1 VIDPR
6 NFSPSARIEGVDGN
20 DAVELWRGITV
31 RITKKAV
38 AGISALALAGG
49 GGILVMSSADAAQPP
64 APAAR
69 DAASSI
75 PNTKGAVTNW
85 HLGKGSVYGDNLG
98 PGMVEWFTTVYNGSV
113 HEIGLDADLKKQLGN
128 GKGGGV
134 TYAPKAIANIGGSF
148 ASRKTAVGQLELTA
162 AGTYLVNAS
171 ASFDRKD
178 ADEDGYVVPTTET
191 YPSLVLRFGAGD
203 SEDAGTIMGSPVSKG
218 GYVELTGSSTKTVTV
233 TGPTTIK
240 VYGFGYNENRSDFGG
255 GQITVTAQATA
266 VKIG

>member
-1 VIDPR
+1 M
-6 NFSPSARIEGVDGN
+6 
-20 DAVELWRGITV
+20 

-38 AGISALALAGG
+38 AGIAALALAGG
-49 GGILVMSSADAAQPP
+49 GGVLVMSSADAAQS
-64 APAAR
+64 APQPSAPGAR
-69 DAASSI
+69 DAGGSI

-98 PGMVEWFTTVYNGSV
+98 PGMVQWFTTVYNGSV
-113 HEIGLDADLKKQLGN
+113 HEIGLDENLKKQLGN
-128 GKGGGV
+128 GKGGAV

-148 ASRKTAVGQLELTA
+148 ASRKTEVGELKLAA
-162 AGTYLVNAS
+162 AGTYLVNTS
-171 ASFDRKD
+171 ASFDRKN
-178 ADEDGYVVPTTET
+178 ADEDGYVAPTTET
-191 YPSLVLRFGAGD
+191 YPSLVLRYGTGD
-203 SEDAGTIMGSPVSKG
+203 SEDAGTIMGSPVSKA

-240 VYGFGYNENRSDFGG
+240 VYGFGYNEDRSAFGG

>member
-1 VIDPR
+1 
-6 NFSPSARIEGVDGN
+6 
-20 DAVELWRGITV
+20 V

-49 GGILVMSSADAAQPP
+49 GGILVMSSADAAQS
-64 APAAR
+64 APQPSAPGAR
-69 DAASSI
+69 DAGGAI

-98 PGMVEWFTTVYNGSV
+98 PGMVQWFTTVYNGSV
-113 HEIGLDADLKKQLGN
+113 HEIGLDADLKNQLGN
-128 GKGGGV
+128 GKGGAV
-134 TYAPKAIANIGGSF
+134 TFAPKAITNIGGSF
-148 ASRKTAVGQLELTA
+148 ASRKSVVGELKLPG
-162 AGTYLVNAS
+162 AGTYLVNTS

-178 ADEDGYVVPTTET
+178 STEDGYLTPTTET
-191 YPSLVLRFGAGD
+191 YPSLVLRYGAGD
-203 SEDAGTIMGSPVSKG
+203 AEDAGTIMGSPVSKG
-218 GYVELTGSSTKTVTV
+218 GFVELTGSSTKTVTV
-233 TGPTTIK
+233 DEATTIN